1 MKESAGGI
9 IMTLE
14 QAYKSGKEYLINA
27 KISDAE
33 IDAWYLIEH
42 LTGYNRAYYFSH
54 QDEELTSKQV
64 EEYKT
69 LIEKRAQHIPLQ
81 HLTGVQEFM
90 GYEFKVNENVLVP
103 RMETEF
109 LVEDAID
116 ILRRVY
122 AASYKEEGRTIRVL
136 DMCTGSGCIIISILK
151 WMKKNAVDIEGIA
164 VDISEK
170 ALEVA
175 RENAEKLETSPIF
188 LQGDLFE
195 PVEGKFE
202 VIVSNPP
209 YIPTADIETLDLE
222 VKDHDPY
229 LALNGEEDGLH
240 FYRRIIKESTK
251 YMMPGGWLLFEV
263 GHDQGRDV
271 HTLMRENGYS
281 NVEVRKDL
289 SGLDRIVVGMY
300 DGTVK

>member
-1 MKESAGGI
+1 
-9 IMTLE
+9 MTLG
-14 QAYKSGKEYLINA
+14 QTYKLGKEYLENA
-27 KISDAE
+27 GIRDAE
-33 IDAWYLIEH
+33 IDAWYLMEH
-42 LTGYNRAYYFSH
+42 ITGYDRAYYFSH
-54 QDEELTSKQV
+54 QEEELREQQT
-64 EEYKT
+64 EEYKKM
-69 LIEKRAQHIPLQ
+69 IEKRAQHIPLQ

-116 ILRRVY
+116 ILRRIY
-122 AASYKEEGRTIRVL
+122 AVPYRAENKTIRVL
-136 DMCTGSGCIIISILK
+136 DLCTGSGCIVISILK
-151 WMKKNAVDIEGIA
+151 WMQKNNVNIEGIA

-175 RENAEKLETSPIF
+175 RENAEKLEVSPVF

-209 YIPTADIETLDLE
+209 YIPTQDIETLDPE

-240 FYRRIIKESTK
+240 FYRRIIKESTE
-251 YMMPGGWLLFEV
+251 YMMPGGWMLFEV
-263 GHDQGRDV
+263 GHDQGKAV
-271 HTLMRENGYS
+271 HRLMREHGYS
-281 NVEVRKDL
+281 NVEVQKDL